1 MSVSSSV
8 LATGNTK
15 DKGDSDRQR
24 VSFCFCFLLEKH
36 AQKQKIHK
44 TVWLVVREG
53 PREIQE

>member
-1 MSVSSSV
+1 MSVPSSV

-15 DKGDSDRQR
+15 DKGDSDCQR
-24 VSFCFCFLLEKH
+24 VTFFFPLGKH